1 MISRASALI
10 VILVALC
17 VSTLPSA
24 RVSAQAPVVV
34 KSSSISEAPDK
45 NPPERSE
52 SILPPEVSRDV
63 IIEMIVSLL
72 KESDTFNDHVLRV
85 QFQAQA
91 ADVLWNSAP
100 AVSIEWFHRAWDAAE
115 KIDREAESAAREAR
129 QSHLTSRR
137 GLTFIPPALN
147 LRAEVLRI
155 AAKRD
160 QKLGTALLERLEKAE
175 KEEEADDASTTNSQQ
190 LSFFDPTE
198 PASIISKRLE
208 LAIELVKIEEV
219 ERAKTFADP
228 ALAYATTQGLIFLG
242 MLRQKDAAAAD
253 ERYTQLL
260 TLTLK
265 DPRTDATTVSLLSS
279 YVFTPHLLV
288 TATRR
293 GRVSNQWSDAPLPP
307 PPAALR
313 TSFLKVAAAVLLRPL
328 PPPDQDRTSAG
339 KAGTYFTIARLLR
352 FFEQYAP
359 EHLPALNARLA
370 ILEPDTPE
378 VYRNDDNGMLT
389 AGLEQDDPAKDDLSH
404 LLNLLSGTP
413 DVGERDIIY
422 VKAIRAAAAKG
433 DKRIREFADKI
444 DNPILRKRARTFAN
458 FVAARRAL
466 SDKDAE
472 AVVRIARTGELTPL
486 QSVWAFT
493 EAASLLK
500 RTDAARAIQLL
511 NDAASVA
518 YGMSNGE
525 QERVQALACVAS
537 HFYQVDQARTWIMID
552 EVVKSFNA
560 AANVMMDGSKLTAQL
575 QAKGVSAVVHVD
587 VPTFNLLNLFELLAK
602 DDFLRTNS
610 AVKDL
615 KGEGPRA
622 TTNLAI
628 ARSVLDQRKR
638 H

>member
-1 MISRASALI
+1 MISRALALI
-10 VILVALC
+10 VALC
-17 VSTLPSA
+17 AFTFQSA

-34 KSSSISEAPDK
+34 KPSSISEAPDK
-45 NPPERSE
+45 NPPERSG
-52 SILPPEVSRDV
+52 STLPPEVQREV
-63 IIEMIVSLL
+63 IEMIVSLL
-72 KESDTFNDHVLRV
+72 NESDTFKDQVLRV
-85 QFQAQA
+85 QFQARA

-100 AVSIEWFHRAWDAAE
+100 AVSIEWFHRAWNTAE
-115 KIDREAESAAREAR
+115 KIDREAERAAQEAR
-129 QSHLTSRR
+129 QSQLTSRR

-147 LRAEVLRI
+147 LRAEVLRL

-160 QKLGTALLERLEKAE
+160 QELGTDLLKRLEKAE
-175 KEEEADDASTTNSQQ
+175 EEEADDESTTNSQQ

-208 LAIELVKIEEV
+208 LAIELVKAGEV

-228 ALAYATTQGLIFLG
+228 ALAYATTQGLILLA
-242 MLRQKDAAAAD
+242 MLRQKDAVAAD
-253 ERYTQLL
+253 ERYAHLL
-260 TLTLK
+260 TRTLN
-265 DPRTDATTVSLLSS
+265 DRRTDATTVSLLSS

-313 TSFLKVAAAVLLRPL
+313 TSFLKVAAVVLLRPL
-328 PPPDQDRTSAG
+328 SPPDQDRTSAG
-339 KAGTYFTIARLLR
+339 RAGTYFTIARLLR

-359 EHLPALNARLA
+359 EHLPALNARLTMLA
-370 ILEPDTPE
+370 PDTPE
-378 VYRNDDNGMLT
+378 VYRNNDNGMLT
-389 AGLEQDDPAKDDLSH
+389 AGLESDNPAKDDLSH
-404 LLNLLSGTP
+404 LLNLLSSTR
-413 DVGERDIIY
+413 DAGERDIIY

-444 DNPILRKRARTFAN
+444 DNPYLRKRARAFVD

-472 AVVRIARTGELTPL
+472 AAVRIARTGELTPL

-500 RTDAARAIQLL
+500 QTDAARAIQLL
-511 NDAASVA
+511 DDAASVA

-537 HFYQVDQARTWIMID
+537 HFYQVDQARTWVMMD
-552 EVVKSFNA
+552 EVVKSSNA
-560 AANVMMDGSKLTAQL
+560 AANVMTDDNKLTAQL
-575 QAKGVSAVVHVD
+575 QAKGVIAVVHVD
-587 VPTFNLLNLFELLAK
+587 VPTFNLPNLFELLAK
-602 DDFLRTNS
+602 DDFPRANS
-610 AVKDL
+610 TAKDL

-628 ARSVLDQRKR
+628 ARSVLDRQKR